1 MLKFCLRLLLSQ
13 SRVWLFVTPGTAA
26 CQVFLSFTISW
37 SLLKLMS
44 TESMT
49 SSNHLILCCPLL
61 LLSSTFSSIRSFSI
75 SLFFASSGPSI
86 RASESLLS
94 MNIQGWFSL
103 GLTAWSPCCPRDSQE
118 PSPAPQFE
126 SICSLALSLPH
137 GPTLRSIHDY
147 WKNHSFN

>member
-37 SLLKLMS
+37 SLLKVMS

-61 LLSSTFSSIRSFSI
+61 LSSTFSSIRSFPI

-86 RASESLLS
+86 RASESFLS
-94 MNIQGWFSL
+94 MNIQGWFPLELTGLISL
-103 GLTAWSPCCPRDSQE
+103 LSKGLSRVFFSTIVWKHQFFGAQPCLWPNSD
-118 PSPAPQFE
+118 
-126 SICSLALSLPH
+126 ICTWLLEK
-137 GPTLRSIHDY
+137 
-147 WKNHSFN
+147 W